1 MIRKVRENAREK
13 LQRAVSEVIGAELQG
28 AREDLRAARGELER
42 VREELAA
49 VEARLRA
56 SITEERAVVSKAIVD
71 LEWRQRRDLYF
82 AAEVRC
88 AAESEAFILE
98 RMPKVPS
105 FPHPWET
112 LRFGLREVAVDGL
125 VLEFGVATGATMR
138 IIREEL
144 PDRPAYGFDVFTG
157 LPEDW
162 RTGFPAGA
170 FAQEELP
177 DVGGAELV
185 VGLFEDTLPG
195 FMAEHP
201 GPVAFLHLDA
211 DLYSAAVTV
220 LEHVG
225 PRLVEGSV
233 IVFDEYFNYPGWQ
246 DGEHKAWEEY
256 AARTGIEFRYDG
268 YTFDHE
274 QLVVT
279 VTRPPQFPGEAAEAV
294 RPGEAADADAVPTA
308 S

>member
-1 MIRKVRENAREK
+1 MLRRLRESGRAKV
-13 LQRAVSEVIGAELQG
+13 QRAVAEVFDEGTRDM
-28 AREDLRAARGELER
+28 REDLRASRAELEQ
-42 VREELAA
+42 VRAQLGEVEE
-49 VEARLRA
+49 RLR
-56 SITEERAVVSKAIVD
+56 TVVTDERAVLSKAIVD

-105 FPHPWET
+105 YPHPHET
-112 LRFGLREVAVDGL
+112 LRAGLRLVGVEGL
-125 VLEFGVATGATMR
+125 ALEFGVATGATLA
-138 IIREEL
+138 IIRDGL
-144 PDRPAYGFDVFTG
+144 PDRTAYGFDVFTG

-162 RTGFPAGA
+162 RTGFPAGR

-177 DVGGAELV
+177 DVPGAELV
-185 VGLFEDTLPG
+185 VGLFEKTLPG
-195 FMAEHP
+195 FLAEHP

-220 LEHVG
+220 LDHVG

-246 DGEHKAWEEY
+246 DGEHRAWEEFV
-256 AARTGIEFRYDG
+256 ARTGTEFRYEG
-268 YTFDHE
+268 YTYDHE
-274 QLVVT
+274 QLIVT
-279 VTRPPQFPGEAAEAV
+279 VTRAPQQLP
-294 RPGEAADADAVPTA
+294 DAPAG
-308 S
+308 

>member
-1 MIRKVRENAREK
+1 
-13 LQRAVSEVIGAELQG
+13 
-28 AREDLRAARGELER
+28 
-42 VREELAA
+42 
-49 VEARLRA
+49 
-56 SITEERAVVSKAIVD
+56 
-71 LEWRQRRDLYF
+71 
-82 AAEVRC
+82 
-88 AAESEAFILE
+88 
-98 RMPKVPS
+98 MPKVPS

-112 LRFGLREVAVDGL
+112 LRFGLRKVAVDGL
-125 VLEFGVATGATMR
+125 LLEFGVATGATLR
-138 IIREEL
+138 IVREEL

-170 FAQEELP
+170 FSQEELP
-177 DVGGAELV
+177 DVAGAELV
-185 VGLFEDTLPG
+185 VGLFEETLPG

-211 DLYSAAVTV
+211 DLYSSAVTV

-233 IVFDEYFNYPGWQ
+233 VVFDEYFNYPGWQ
-246 DGEHKAWEEY
+246 AGEHRAWEDFV
-256 AARTGIEFRYDG
+256 ARSGLEFRYDG

-279 VTRPPQFPGEAAEAV
+279 VTRAPRPAPVAEAV
-294 RPGEAADADAVPTA
+294 PAGAAADHG
-308 S
+308 

>member
-1 MIRKVRENAREK
+1 MFWRVRDSAREK
-13 LQRAVSEVIGAELQG
+13 LQRAIVEVVGAELQPARDDLQEILAEVTR
-28 AREDLRAARGELER
+28 AREELRAA
-42 VREELAA
+42 
-49 VEARLRA
+49 EARLRESVA
-56 SITEERAVVSKAIVD
+56 EERAVLSKAIVD

-105 FPHPWET
+105 FPHPWDT
-112 LRFGLREVAVDGL
+112 LRFGLRTLAVDGL

-170 FAQEELP
+170 FAQQELP
-177 DVGGAELV
+177 DAGGAELV

-256 AARTGIEFRYDG
+256 VARTGLEYRYEG
-268 YTFDHE
+268 YTYDHE

-279 VTRPPQFPGEAAEAV
+279 VTRAA
-294 RPGEAADADAVPTA
+294 RPAAAAADAVRANGVAAVR
-308 S
+308 